1 MGNCGP
7 GLVVAGVV
15 LVGFRIEVVETLV
28 VLTLETG
35 SEVDDKE
42 DMKEDVDD
50 KDVVEGLTSLVD
62 DSEREVEEVTTREV
76 EVCKV
81 FEDGTKVV
89 ND

>member
-1 MGNCGP
+1 M
-7 GLVVAGVV
+7 